1 MEYKINIAGVPNV
14 DLYADK
20 TSAQNLV
27 ASVSGPTAAKKF
39 VASAQFSD
47 KMIKVKKVAMAKAVI
62 PKKTVAKKAAI
73 KKPNKAVNAKRK
85 K

>member
-27 ASVSGPTAAKKF
+27 ASVSGPTASKKF

-47 KMIKVKKVAMAKAVI
+47 KLIKVTKAVI